1 MNWDVALKI
10 VSAAIGAVGGA
21 SLLVVALSSW
31 LGKVWA
37 NRILESDRQKYAN
50 QLETL
55 KTTNENYINSLSLT
69 HSAYLENSKAF
80 TEKRITAIQVLWEEV
95 VRLRDER
102 PSPIIWLDILM
113 PSEYGH
119 FKTNPKLQHA
129 EKAVDFESIAEAMK
143 SDADLVRPFLDDRAY
158 QIYWSYRALTARL
171 CHFIQ
176 KIYSA
181 GATGKSWREDDGVI
195 KILETALTEYE
206 VKKMNGEKWS
216 TSVTFNYLEG
226 LLTNHLRELGSG
238 TKLGERTLTDS
249 MKFYRAAAE
258 LKKEHEKSS

>member
-1 MNWDVALKI
+1 MDCDAALKI

-31 LGKVWA
+31 LGKIWA
-37 NRILESDRQKYAN
+37 SRILENDRQKYAN
-50 QLETL
+50 QMEML

-80 TEKRITAIQVLWEEV
+80 TEKRITAIQILWEEI

-113 PSEYGH
+113 PSEYEH
-119 FKTNPKLQHA
+119 FKTNPKLQYA
-129 EKAVDFESIAEAMK
+129 EKSVDFESIAEAMK
-143 SDADLVRPFLDDRAY
+143 SNADLVRPFLDDRAY
-158 QIYWSYRALTARL
+158 QIFWAYRALIVRL

-176 KIYSA
+176 KIYSE
-181 GATGKSWREDDGVI
+181 GATGGSWRGDDGVA
-195 KILETALTEYE
+195 KILATALTEDE
-206 VKKMNGEKWS
+206 VKRLNIEKWS

-258 LKKEHEKSS
+258 LKKEHEQNS

>member
-21 SLLVVALSSW
+21 GLLVVALSSW

-37 NRILESDRQKYAN
+37 NRILENDRQKYAN
-50 QLETL
+50 QLESL

-80 TEKRITAIQVLWEEV
+80 TEKRIMAIQVLWEEMI
-95 VRLRDER
+95 RLRDER

-113 PSEYGH
+113 PSEYEH
-119 FKTNPKLQHA
+119 FKTNPKLQYA
-129 EKAVDFESIAEAMK
+129 EKSVDFESIAEVMK
-143 SDADLVRPFLDDRAY
+143 SNADLVRPFLDDRAY
-158 QIYWSYRALTARL
+158 QLYWSYRALTARL

-176 KIYSA
+176 RIYSV
-181 GATGKSWREDDGVI
+181 GATGETWREDDGI
-195 KILETALTEYE
+195 AKILATALTEDE
-206 VKKMNGEKWS
+206 VKKMNSEKWS
-216 TSVTFNYLEG
+216 TLVTFNYLEG

-238 TKLGERTLTDS
+238 TKLGERALSDS
-249 MKFYRAAAE
+249 MKFYSAAAE
-258 LKKEHEKSS
+258 LKKEHEKNS